1 MDCIFYTYFYNY
13 FIWSLWNGRSADT
26 VYLFSILEE
35 KFMRSKFLL
44 KISIVLVVVI
54 FFVFGIVMP
63 QYREDYMV
71 ALVDK
76 YNYAKEIAAPKVIL
90 YGE

>member
-1 MDCIFYTYFYNY
+1 
-13 FIWSLWNGRSADT
+13 
-26 VYLFSILEE
+26 
-35 KFMRSKFLL
+35 MRSKFLL

-90 YGE
+90 YGGSSVAFGIDSERIEQKLGMPVVNMGLHAGWGRHFLWT